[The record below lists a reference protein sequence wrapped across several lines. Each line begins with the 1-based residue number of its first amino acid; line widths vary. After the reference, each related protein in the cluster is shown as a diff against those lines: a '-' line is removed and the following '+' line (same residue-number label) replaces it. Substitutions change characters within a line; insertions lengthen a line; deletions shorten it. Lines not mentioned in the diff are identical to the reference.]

1 MDSRLLLFI
10 IIIIGVLPKV
20 DYNISFEHKWFK
32 TLSCKLKNML
42 TSAWE
47 CLKMLSHEMFS
58 QRNEYYFI
66 LQWKDVLNIS
76 FLRQYSSLWFEK
88 IHFSEDVNNLFVHIK
103 ATYDFP

>member
-1 MDSRLLLFI
+1 
-10 IIIIGVLPKV
+10 
-20 DYNISFEHKWFK
+20 
-32 TLSCKLKNML
+32 
-42 TSAWE
+42 
-47 CLKMLSHEMFS
+47 MLSHEMFS

-76 FLRQYSSLWFEK
+76 FLRQYSSLWLEK

>member
-1 MDSRLLLFI
+1 
-10 IIIIGVLPKV
+10 
-20 DYNISFEHKWFK
+20 
-32 TLSCKLKNML
+32 
-42 TSAWE
+42 
-47 CLKMLSHEMFS
+47 MFS